1 MCPDNRKVW
10 SRDLERERKP
20 ATLNALM
27 NWMTS
32 EMKSR
37 MRATAP
43 VRSGVST
50 RRKVNQINGAIEE
63 NKNRNKCWLCR
74 SANHWP
80 DQCQKLAAMTV
91 NERFNVAKE
100 NHACF
105 TCLKKAGRDHRQEN
119 CSRRKQCNKFEN
131 RNQCTLSH
139 HPLLH
144 NCWGNPG
151 VSNKSKRSD
160 VTRDYSQH
168 LRSKWSVQA

>member
-1 MCPDNRKVW
+1 
-10 SRDLERERKP
+10 
-20 ATLNALM
+20 M

-91 NERFNVAKE
+91 DERFNVAKE